1 MFKSLL
7 MHFLLSPLEG
17 RCSLVPTCDK
27 GLDSLHQGADIG
39 ETGPL
44 QCATAQNAKPAFDLV
59 EPGTVS
65 RSEMQMHSGMGFKP
79 AIVFGFMRIEIVQD
93 YMELS
98 SRII

>member
-7 MHFLLSPLEG
+7 MDFLLSPLEG

-59 EPGTVS
+59 EPG
-65 RSEMQMHSGMGFKP
+65 
-79 AIVFGFMRIEIVQD
+79 MRC
-93 YMELS
+93 
-98 SRII
+98 